1 MIKAE
6 YKGNDIEVE
15 VAGDSVTVLEEL
27 TCAAK
32 GIHEEIE
39 KARGKKVAD
48 EKMKRVFK
56 GMFMSEEELNKEY
69 EVNKALLQENI
80 SEFIKGLI
88 TGGAK

>member
-6 YKGNDIEVE
+6 YKGTNIEAE
-15 VAGDSVTVLEEL
+15 VAGDSATVLAEL

-32 GIHEEIE
+32 SIYEEIE
-39 KARGKKVAD
+39 KVRGKKVAD

-56 GMFMSEEELNKEY
+56 GMLMSEEELNKEY

-80 SEFIKGLI
+80 SEFMNGLL
-88 TGGAK
+88 TGGTK